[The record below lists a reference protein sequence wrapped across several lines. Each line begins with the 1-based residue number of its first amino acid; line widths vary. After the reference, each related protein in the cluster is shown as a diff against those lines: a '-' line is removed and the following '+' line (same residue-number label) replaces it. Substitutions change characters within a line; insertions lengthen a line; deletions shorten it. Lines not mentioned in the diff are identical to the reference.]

1 MKKHEEEINEVYKR
15 ERAKNIDVD
24 INAIVLER
32 KEARQNKKRIEAI
45 IKSEKEKWAL
55 LKKNQELK
63 KQRANFSNYDK
74 YIIQEPNQI
83 RILVLGESFS
93 GKTSFIRRFI
103 KNEFSPEYITTTSIE
118 SFKSELLFFEEDSYK
133 VELIDTPPLEK
144 FYPDL
149 NSFLYFAQG
158 VIFLFDASSKNSFL
172 RMQDYFKITSFYD
185 FQKTGIIATKKDIC
199 KEKDKYKYHQLKKFC
214 EEHDSIP
221 FFLSAKNGKKEI
233 YQFINLLCP
242 AIIPSILNKK
252 KEIKLAYPFT
262 KTVKNNFPK
271 ENYLDKAIIKK
282 LQEDDSSYESEKEV
296 TVEKNKEDIIKEYLL
311 KKEIEKSKIKKKK
324 INTMFNVGNNNNKIN
339 YDYKNRNFNDVIGM
353 VNLDLEKL
361 FKKYRPDSKES
372 KKRKNKYDN
381 INKKDKF
388 NINIGVGEE
397 RKNVKDKEEEEEWAS
412 VNVDDLI
419 EQFMKTKDEFNK
431 KVSKNI
437 QKEKEKEEK
446 KENEKEEKKEKEKKE
461 KESVKKNKN
470 EKKSIQIDNEEKEE
484 DKEEEKLTEQEKE
497 NIEEKSKKENIEEK
511 EEEKE
516 KSEDKEEGKEKD
528 DDKEEENI
536 EEEEK
541 EVEEEE
547 EGKSL
552 DKKDKKGDSLSD
564 DNYENLSDDLN
575 EFQQSLMNEDMGQ

>member
-1 MKKHEEEINEVYKR
+1 MENSFMQKHQDEINEVYKK
-15 ERAKNIDVD
+15 EKAKNIDVD

-63 KQRANFSNYDK
+63 RQRANFSNYDK

-103 KNEFSPEYITTTSIE
+103 KNEFSSEYKTTTAIE

-149 NSFLYFAQG
+149 NSFLFFAQG

-172 RMQDYFKITSFYD
+172 RMQDYYKITSFYD

-214 EEHDSIP
+214 EENDSIP

-242 AIIPSILNKK
+242 AIIPSLVNKK

-282 LQEDDSSYESEKEV
+282 LQEDDSSYESENKEIEV
-296 TVEKNKEDIIKEYLL
+296 KNKEDIIKEYLL
-311 KKEIEKSKIKKKK
+311 KKEKEKNKIKKKK
-324 INTMFNVGNNNNKIN
+324 INTVFNVGNNKDKIN
-339 YDYKNRNFNDVIGM
+339 YEYKNRDFNDVIGL
-353 VNLDLEKL
+353 VNLDMEKL

-372 KKRKNKYDN
+372 KKRKNKNRDDI
-381 INKKDKF
+381 INKGEVIKENEKD
-388 NINIGVGEE
+388 
-397 RKNVKDKEEEEEWAS
+397 EEWAS

-419 EQFMKTKDEFNK
+419 DQFMKTKDEFNK
-431 KVSKNI
+431 KVSKMIEKEKEKEENKEEEKEN
-437 QKEKEKEEK
+437 QKEKEKEE
-446 KENEKEEKKEKEKKE
+446 
-461 KESVKKNKN
+461 ESVKKSKK
-470 EKKSIQIDNEEKEE
+470 EKSIINNNEEKEKEEEEKKTNKKTENIE
-484 DKEEEKLTEQEKE
+484 DKEEEKEKE
-497 NIEEKSKKENIEEK
+497 EGNEEENVDEEEEEK
-511 EEEKE
+511 EEEEKE
-516 KSEDKEEGKEKD
+516 KEEKGFNKEKK
-528 DDKEEENI
+528 KEDN
-536 EEEEK
+536 
-541 EVEEEE
+541 
-547 EGKSL
+547 
-552 DKKDKKGDSLSD
+552 LSD
-564 DNYENLSDDLN
+564 DNYENLSDDIN
-575 EFQQSLMNEDMGQ
+575 EFQQSLMDEAMREQ

>member
-242 AIIPSILNKK
+242 AIIPSILNRK

-324 INTMFNVGNNNNKIN
+324 INTMFNVGNNNKIN

-446 KENEKEEKKEKEKKE
+446 KEKEKEEKKEKEKKE

-484 DKEEEKLTEQEKE
+484 EKEEEKLTEQEKE

-541 EVEEEE
+541 EVEEDES
-547 EGKSL
+547 KNL

>member
-242 AIIPSILNKK
+242 AIIPSILNRK

-324 INTMFNVGNNNNKIN
+324 INTMFNVGNNNKIN

-446 KENEKEEKKEKEKKE
+446 KEKEKEEKKEKEKKE

-484 DKEEEKLTEQEKE
+484 EKEEEKLTEQEKE
-497 NIEEKSKKENIEEK
+497 NIEVKSKKENIEEK

-516 KSEDKEEGKEKD
+516 KSEDKEEEKEKD

-536 EEEEK
+536 EEEE
-541 EVEEEE
+541 EEIETE
-547 EGKSL
+547 KEGKGL
-552 DKKDKKGDSLSD
+552 DKKEKKGESLSD